1 LGREGEE
8 EKEENRVLDAQVAVP
23 KIEWVGGLGV
33 GGLGRAKTFCLGDK
47 IFGAVTCEWWILS
60 VCCGWL
66 RCSGRC
72 CAVPGFGGLILT
84 LLEQLSHGGTHEREG
99 NVLRQDKNQIEQM
112 LQLHGIGQVNALV
125 NQQTSS

>member
-8 EKEENRVLDAQVAVP
+8 EKEENRVLDARVAVP
-23 KIEWVGGLGV
+23 EIEWVGVVSV
-33 GGLGRAKTFCLGDK
+33 GGAKTFHLGDK
-47 IFGAVTCEWWILS
+47 IFGAATCEWWILS
-60 VCCGWL
+60 VCYGCS

-84 LLEQLSHGGTHEREG
+84 LLEQLSHTGTHEQEG
-99 NVLRQDKNQIEQM
+99 NVLRQDQNQIERM

-125 NQQTSS
+125 N